1 VPDNVGPSE
10 YFRAIVDNLLV
21 RVTCPR
27 SSKSGQGLKVRT
39 PPMPPRE
46 NVVKLRNRKIFP
58 VTVPDDVRPGEDFH
72 TIVDNVLVR
81 VTCPRSSK
89 PGQVFKVRPP
99 LDQDLFPV
107 TVPDDVRPGED
118 FHSIVD
124 NVLVRMTCPRSS
136 KPGQVFKVRP
146 PLENGVELRNQNLFP
161 VTVPDNIRP
170 GEDFHTI
177 VDNLLVRVTCP
188 RSSKPGQVL
197 KVRLIK
203 QTKKQIKGSNPPAY
217 LITIPQG
224 VRAGQNFLL
233 SIDGRTL
240 AATCPNQACPGTVV
254 KIIPPLTAPLDHY
267 APLPPPSTRKQ
278 RPMQLF
284 EVVVPENVTP
294 SKPFRL
300 QN

>member
-1 VPDNVGPSE
+1 MTKGNLLLFRLFRCFGLRNRKIFRVVVPDNVGPSE

-81 VTCPRSSK
+81 V
-89 PGQVFKVRPP
+89 
-99 LDQDLFPV
+99 
-107 TVPDDVRPGED
+107 
-118 FHSIVD
+118 
-124 NVLVRMTCPRSS
+124 TCPRSS